1 MEVRSQIS
9 FRRGRTSFYPSSA
22 GLSLPAAWISFPVI
36 TALFVFLLGTRFG
49 CPIGFQRRHHRPPR
63 RKGLQTIVR
72 VPRRVLFS
80 TFSLRAPPSPFQS
93 HFHAKLAIF
102 TLSPRRIRNFVIGPR
117 FHLFKF
123 FIDTR
128 DFRVGSMNGGE
139 FSPCNNHVSWKKFLL
154 CFWYRNK
161 RVVRYLRYP
170 FPRFRGVINA
180 KENMV

>member
-1 MEVRSQIS
+1 MLTPVQPSHLRFHEPFFSFLSFFSSPLPKVRFLLCLLCNRRLPGTRRMEVRSQIS

-80 TFSLRAPPSPFQS
+80 TFSLRAPPPPSSPTFTPNSPFS
-93 HFHAKLAIF
+93 L
-102 TLSPRRIRNFVIGPR
+102 
-117 FHLFKF
+117 
-123 FIDTR
+123 
-128 DFRVGSMNGGE
+128 
-139 FSPCNNHVSWKKFLL
+139 FLL
-154 CFWYRNK
+154 VEFE
-161 RVVRYLRYP
+161 
-170 FPRFRGVINA
+170 IS
-180 KENMV
+180 

>member
-1 MEVRSQIS
+1 MPGTRRMEVRSQIS

-123 FIDTR
+123 FIEISA
-128 DFRVGSMNGGE
+128 FGSMNGGE
-139 FSPCNNHVSWKKFLL
+139 FSPATTTFLGKSFFFVSGIATKELFVT
-154 CFWYRNK
+154 C
-161 RVVRYLRYP
+161 VT
-170 FPRFRGVINA
+170 RFRVFA
-180 KENMV
+180 A

>member
-1 MEVRSQIS
+1 MPGTRRMEVRSQIS

-128 DFRVGSMNGGE
+128 DFRVWIDE
-139 FSPCNNHVSWKKFLL
+139 
-154 CFWYRNK
+154 R
-161 RVVRYLRYP
+161 R
-170 FPRFRGVINA
+170 
-180 KENMV
+180 